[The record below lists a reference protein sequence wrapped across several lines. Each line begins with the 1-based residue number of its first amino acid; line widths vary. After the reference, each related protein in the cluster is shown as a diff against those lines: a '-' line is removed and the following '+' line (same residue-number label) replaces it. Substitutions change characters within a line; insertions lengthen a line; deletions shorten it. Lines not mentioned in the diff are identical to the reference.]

1 MPCALLLLAPV
12 SLSLSKHQLTKG
24 DWAGYTNS
32 FQGHVTAITLRCSAH
47 IRLGRMPGNA
57 IKVTRQ
63 DYSLVSNKKKNTE
76 SYIEGRN
83 GRKRRK
89 RFCRWTEIG
98 ELLRRR
104 ASCLSTPWIENIHP
118 YEPEQTSTYVV
129 WSTYILKKNLR
140 PLLFLS
146 AWERTKIIG
155 RFGSLIFH
163 LSSRPDL
170 KYVFAVRCSGSL

>member
-63 DYSLVSNKKKNTE
+63 DYSLVSNKEKNIK
-76 SYIEGRN
+76 SYIEGRK
-83 GRKRRK
+83 GRK
-89 RFCRWTEIG
+89 RFCRVDRDRGAVTKEGFVFIYPVDRKYPSIRTRTDVDLCRM
-98 ELLRRR
+98 EYLYFKKEFATTLVSFCLRKD
-104 ASCLSTPWIENIHP
+104 EN
-118 YEPEQTSTYVV
+118 Y
-129 WSTYILKKNLR
+129 R
-140 PLLFLS
+140 PF
-146 AWERTKIIG
+146 W
-155 RFGSLIFH
+155 
-163 LSSRPDL
+163 
-170 KYVFAVRCSGSL
+170 

>member
-76 SYIEGRN
+76 SYIEGRK
-83 GRKRRK
+83 GRKHRK
-89 RFCRWTEIG
+89 RFCRVDRDRGAVTEGFVFIYPVD
-98 ELLRRR
+98 R
-104 ASCLSTPWIENIHP
+104 
-118 YEPEQTSTYVV
+118 
-129 WSTYILKKNLR
+129 
-140 PLLFLS
+140 
-146 AWERTKIIG
+146 
-155 RFGSLIFH
+155 
-163 LSSRPDL
+163 
-170 KYVFAVRCSGSL
+170 KYPSI